1 MIKKIRYLIEYF
13 QYLKNPLQALKF
25 KFGLI
30 DSCIIKIKNTDLNIE
45 LKNVTSLNK
54 LMIQLPL
61 TANTKYGELIT
72 YIKDIDNDE
81 AIITIDDI
89 RYINIFNKNFME
101 NNKNN
106 NYNICNEEYFS
117 DDQWD
122 MINFKNRYVIDIGA
136 NIADTTLY
144 FAKEQAKVIG
154 FEPVKHLYKL
164 GLENISLNS
173 DFNEN
178 IEFINKAVG
187 GKRGKLDISSNT
199 TKTYVN
205 NEDRYQIDV
214 ITIQDILNDYNFPPD
229 ILKMDCEG
237 CEFGIILNED
247 LTMFNDIIFEHH
259 SKQMGKDYKP
269 LIEKLEKDGFK
280 INTYPVTTSKLKFDD
295 IGIIHAFK

>member
-30 DSCIIKIKNTDLNIE
+30 NSCIIKIKNTDLKIE

-81 AIITIDDI
+81 EIITIDDI

-187 GKRGKLDISSNT
+187 GKRGKLDISSST